1 MKFYGQFEPSV
12 DRFIYE
18 RYFYEKGIDGVFVE
32 CGAFDGVLDSS
43 CKFFEETLG
52 WRGFNFEPV
61 PYIFNDLVHNR
72 PDSRNLNLALSD
84 RCGHVAFKQAIHPHL
99 GRAFG
104 NGSIAH
110 APSHMESLKEAGC
123 TFEDIEIST
132 TTWKQFIE
140 DQQVTHVDLLVL
152 DVEGHELSA
161 LDGMRNCDV
170 LPDVL
175 CIEFG
180 HIGLDR
186 LRASLGEM
194 GYVYDITSNANAY
207 FVRETKLG
215 LFAMRRV
222 GFYGHSSKSRDANL
236 CAVKT
241 PLVFIHIPKCSG
253 TAFENYVLAHDR
265 FAETS
270 RAFTG
275 ISKSGKPESLKDY
288 LRHEDASPFLFG
300 HFIYGDVLGA
310 YPDAFFATF
319 LRDPLERTISQY
331 KSWNDRKNFQPGD
344 PHYLSATEE
353 TRKVLYFSQNASL
366 EEFICSNNPV
376 ILDNALGNQQTR
388 HLSTYHGDDM
398 DRHLESAKDNLRKF
412 DFFGITN
419 RFEDSIELFRV
430 IAPNAAEYSIRRNSE
445 NRSSVE
451 IGEISDRVREI
462 IESQVRYDRL
472 LYNYA
477 CQLFDERMRESRI
490 IGKLNHQFGKH
501 VYKSQNSTGAIYLG
515 FLNVP
520 FDSRDSLEGESN
532 EYSTQ
537 IPLLEAKCERIEAE
551 ARLLEEASRTKIEQL
566 NYQLE
571 QITNLHKCA
580 VEAHEQS
587 LAAQLAQVAE
597 AREENSR
604 LQAQVAHIEASYTQL
619 SDLYH
624 QIVKSKSWRA
634 VSIIQ
639 AISHR
644 LHLK

>member
-61 PYIFNDLVHNR
+61 PYIFNDLVCNR

-84 RCGHVAFKQAIHPHL
+84 RCGHEAFKQAIHPHL

-152 DVEGHELSA
+152 DVEGHELSV

-215 LFAMRRV
+215 LFAMRRA
-222 GFYGHSSKSRDANL
+222 GSHGHSSKSRDANL

-241 PLVFIHIPKCSG
+241 PLVFFHIPKCAG
-253 TAFENYVLAHDR
+253 TAFENYILSHGR
-265 FAETS
+265 FAENS

-275 ISKSGKPESLKDY
+275 ISKSGKPESLRDY
-288 LRHEDASPFLFG
+288 FQCESASPFLFG
-300 HFIYGDVLGA
+300 HFTCSDISSERQN
-310 YPDAFFATF
+310 AFNVTF
-319 LRDPLERTISQY
+319 LRDPVKRTISHY
-331 KSWNDRKNFQPGD
+331 KSWHDERNFRPGD
-344 PHYLSATEE
+344 PHYATATDELRE
-353 TRKVLYFSQNASL
+353 ALCFSQKASL
-366 EEFICSNNPV
+366 EEFVCSRNPV
-376 ILDNALGNQQTR
+376 IVNGALGNQQIR
-388 HLSTYHGDDM
+388 YLSTYCGSDM
-398 DRHLESAKDNLRKF
+398 NEHLRSAKENLRKF
-412 DFFGITN
+412 DFFGLTD
-419 RFEDSIELFRV
+419 RFKDSIELFRML
-430 IAPNAAEYSIRRNSE
+430 APNAAEYSIHQDLE
-445 NRSSVE
+445 NRSSDVTNE
-451 IGEISDRVREI
+451 VPDQVKEI
-462 IESQVRYDRL
+462 IEDQVKYDRL
-472 LYNYA
+472 LYDYA
-477 CQLFDERMRESRI
+477 CQLLEERVRESRLAR
-490 IGKLNHQFGKH
+490 GLDHQFGEQ
-501 VYKSQNSTGAIYLG
+501 VSGFRNSTGAVYLG
-515 FLNVP
+515 FLNIP
-520 FDSRDSLEGESN
+520 FNSGSAEERKSN
-532 EYSTQ
+532 KYSTQ
-537 IPLLEAKCERIEAE
+537 LSALEAKCERIETE
-551 ARLLEEASRTKIEQL
+551 ARLLEDSSRAKIEQL
-566 NYQLE
+566 NSHLE
-571 QITNLHKCA
+571 QIENLHNCA
-580 VEAHEQS
+580 VEMHEQS
-587 LAAQLAQVAE
+587 LASQLALVAE

-604 LQAQVAHIEASYTQL
+604 LQAQVTHIEASYTQL

-639 AISHR
+639 EISHR
-644 LHLK
+644 LRLK